1 MAEARMMRDFRHP
14 NVVRFYGYAIDHE
27 PLLIV
32 MEHEGALDS
41 YLKKKGAGI
50 SADVKMKMCCDAAC
64 GIEYLHV
71 ISVMHR
77 DISARNCLYSG
88 AALKLSDFGLS
99 KKGTHYQMV
108 PTERTPIRWT
118 APEIFLT
125 GIYTP
130 KADVW
135 AFGILMWEIFTNV
148 QEEPYRGWNGD
159 KVRAEVG
166 RGFRLRL
173 PDSAPPKA
181 KEVFSQVMMGK
192 PETRPAIV
200 IIARQLQAA
209 VGSLDGH
216 KVMGDVVTSFR
227 LVCPSETT

>member
-1 MAEARMMRDFRHP
+1 MQGVAERAENTPDGINQTPLPVTRTPTF
-14 NVVRFYGYAIDHE
+14 VQQQTAILCQSGPPE
-27 PLLIV
+27 Q
-32 MEHEGALDS
+32 
-41 YLKKKGAGI
+41 KKGAGI

-209 VGSLDGH
+209 VGRYMQRSMQCALAKTDI
-216 KVMGDVVTSFR
+216 T
-227 LVCPSETT
+227 